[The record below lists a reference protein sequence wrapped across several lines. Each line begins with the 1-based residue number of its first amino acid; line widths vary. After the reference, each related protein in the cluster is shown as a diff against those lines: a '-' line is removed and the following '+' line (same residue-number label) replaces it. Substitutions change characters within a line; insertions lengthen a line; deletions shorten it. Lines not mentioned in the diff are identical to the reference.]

1 MKKKSNEN
9 KALFIQ
15 RLFAFLIDVLIVYIV
30 ASLIVTPFVNVK
42 ESKKLSDEATELINQ
57 VTSNEMS
64 TAEFADK
71 NMDLSYRLARNNG
84 FVSLIT
90 IVINI
95 LYFVVFQLYRNGQT
109 IGKQL
114 MKIRVKSDLKE
125 LTMNQMIFRS
135 LLANSILFDLIAFMF
150 MLSNNRTVYYYGLM
164 TFTTIQYLIIIVSVF
179 MVMFGK
185 EGRAVHDWIARTKV
199 VKD

>member
-95 LYFVVFQLYRNGQT
+95 LYFVVFQLYHNGQT

-164 TFTTIQYLIIIVSVF
+164 TFTTIQYLIIIVSAF

>member
-95 LYFVVFQLYRNGQT
+95 LYFVVFQLYHNGQT

-164 TFTTIQYLIIIVSVF
+164 TFTTIQYLIIIISAF

>member
-164 TFTTIQYLIIIVSVF
+164 TFTTIQYLIIIVSAF